1 MLILEHTTT
10 SEPTTEFQTTALL
23 KVTTVVPEMMTTA
36 AKTTTTAPG
45 LTTTTT
51 ETINNI
57 PGVNTTTLSSSTKI
71 RTTNSSQMTSHF
83 EQSLFIRK
91 CGKTDARFI
100 NFVIGESAGTMPS
113 RTTSDELI
121 GKENA

>member
-10 SEPTTEFQTTALL
+10 LEPAIELQTTALL
-23 KVTTVVPEMMTTA
+23 KVTTVIPEMMTTTPE
-36 AKTTTTAPG
+36 TTTTAPG
-45 LTTTTT
+45 LTTTTAKT
-51 ETINNI
+51 TTTI
-57 PGVNTTTLSSSTKI
+57 PGIKTTAISPSSKIPTK
-71 RTTNSSQMTSHF
+71 TSSQMTSHF

-91 CGKTDARFI
+91 CGKTDARFF
-100 NFVIGESAGTMPS
+100 NFVTGESAGTMPS